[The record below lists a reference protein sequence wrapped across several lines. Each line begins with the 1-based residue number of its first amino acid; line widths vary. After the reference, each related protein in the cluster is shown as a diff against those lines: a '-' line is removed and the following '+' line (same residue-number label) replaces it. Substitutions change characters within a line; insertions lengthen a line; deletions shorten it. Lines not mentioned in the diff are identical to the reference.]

1 MQCEEIWLK
10 SNLSWLKI
18 ASEEPT
24 KAHSDNQPTMSD
36 TKHLVHHDRI
46 KHVELDWH
54 FIIDNIEN
62 KSVSLNYIPTT
73 MQIVDI
79 LTKA

>member
-1 MQCEEIWLK
+1 
-10 SNLSWLKI
+10 
-18 ASEEPT
+18 
-24 KAHSDNQPTMSD
+24 MSD
-36 TKHLVHHDRI
+36 TKHLVHHDSI

-79 LTKA
+79 LAKA